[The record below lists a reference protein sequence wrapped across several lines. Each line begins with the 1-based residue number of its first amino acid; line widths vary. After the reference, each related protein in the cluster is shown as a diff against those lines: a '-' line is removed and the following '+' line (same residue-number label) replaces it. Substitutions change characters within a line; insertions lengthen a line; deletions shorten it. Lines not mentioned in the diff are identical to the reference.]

1 MTKKEFIDGAALKT
15 GFSKKDTGVTVD
27 ALLETVKEALQDGE
41 TIKLAGFGTFTTLEK
56 GEREGRNPSTGETI
70 IIPAGKTPKF
80 KFSKTVKEFV
90 K

>member
-1 MTKKEFIDGAALKT
+1 MTKKEFIDAVASKT
-15 GFSKKDTGVTVD
+15 GFSKKDTGVTVE

-41 TIKLAGFGTFTTLEK
+41 TIKLASFGTFTVVEK

-70 IIPAGKTPKF
+70 VIPAGKTPKF
-80 KFSKTVKEFV
+80 KFSKVVKDFV